1 MTRGC
6 LLAGLGDYPPS
17 LVGGTSDREFDR
29 ELQQVGVEEDF
40 VIIDAADG
48 VAVEAATLR
57 SGIN

>member
-1 MTRGC
+1 
-6 LLAGLGDYPPS
+6 LGDYPPS